1 MTESLQKERNLKD
14 EKNCNILNF
23 KKSST
28 FFFKLTNLNSILTD
42 ISNINDIYPS
52 DNDINIIK
60 KEIQKIKES
69 DELNNINKVISVL
82 KIYSDRIKDLIE
94 VKQKNSE
101 MANKI
106 KEIIDNYDGEKRIT
120 LKMISMEY
128 FRKFSKSISK
138 MTISRILR
146 NNLNMRFR
154 KTILKNPKLSENNYI
169 LMNFIFLKIICRCL
183 NLGFNI
189 IYIDETGFSLNNTN
203 LRIWR
208 KANEEICDGPKID
221 TKQKINLIMA
231 MDKNQIIYGQ
241 YYYNET
247 IATDEFVNFLEELL
261 KRLSEE
267 EKKNSVFVLDNA
279 KYHTTDKIKKFVRE
293 NQLKFLFNIPYKSQY
308 NCIEYAFHLM
318 KIEINNTMIRTKK
331 DLKNKIVS
339 VIEDKKIN
347 SSMSKIYGYT
357 LEKYLNFYEDKSSNF
372 ELESIAKGFLKK
384 KRKRKIDKIKK

>member
-128 FRKFSKSISK
+128 FRKFGESISK
-138 MTISRILR
+138 MTVSRILR

-154 KTILKNPKLSENNYI
+154 KTILKNPK
-169 LMNFIFLKIICRCL
+169 
-183 NLGFNI
+183 
-189 IYIDETGFSLNNTN
+189 
-203 LRIWR
+203 
-208 KANEEICDGPKID
+208 
-221 TKQKINLIMA
+221 
-231 MDKNQIIYGQ
+231 
-241 YYYNET
+241 
-247 IATDEFVNFLEELL
+247 
-261 KRLSEE
+261 
-267 EKKNSVFVLDNA
+267 
-279 KYHTTDKIKKFVRE
+279 
-293 NQLKFLFNIPYKSQY
+293 
-308 NCIEYAFHLM
+308 
-318 KIEINNTMIRTKK
+318 
-331 DLKNKIVS
+331 
-339 VIEDKKIN
+339 
-347 SSMSKIYGYT
+347 
-357 LEKYLNFYEDKSSNF
+357 
-372 ELESIAKGFLKK
+372 
-384 KRKRKIDKIKK
+384 